1 MTVQTIEMLIGR
13 ESFTEK
19 PLNKMPIKDVDSGQS
34 MTWVQRPVIFTPLS
48 SGHQKMIE
56 EKVLDNETGYPLDV
70 AEVSPDSAQIQ
81 PSPDSAQIR
90 P

>member
-1 MTVQTIEMLIGR
+1 M
-13 ESFTEK
+13 

-34 MTWVQRPVIFTPLS
+34 MTWVKRPAIFTPLS

-56 EKVLDNETGYPLDV
+56 EKVLANETSYPLV
-70 AEVSPDSAQIQ
+70 PFAQHFHELVMSQ
-81 PSPDSAQIR
+81 PRLKKVDLTWEPYGTVGFER